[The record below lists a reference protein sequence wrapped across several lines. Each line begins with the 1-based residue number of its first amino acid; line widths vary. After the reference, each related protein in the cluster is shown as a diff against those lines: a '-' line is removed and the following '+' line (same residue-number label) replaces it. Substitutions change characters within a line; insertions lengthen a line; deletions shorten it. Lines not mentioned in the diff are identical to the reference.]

1 MRVCYEDL
9 DGSLGSTVTTQRENV
24 YLFAR
29 KCDLNEA
36 TSYYVNT
43 VASALAS
50 GGRRLAYTSR
60 LRDIPLSAD
69 VFMIDCKSAL
79 FLNIFRPG
87 CRYWLWIQGI
97 APEEAEL
104 TKGSKFRRFYWNYFE
119 RITLPRARGVL
130 MVSTA
135 MQRHYARKYGFT
147 DLPVMVMPCVNQEL
161 NARSFYAKA
170 KYTEMRFV
178 YAGGLHPWQCFEET
192 LEAHRL
198 IKRSYPSARLT
209 ILTWDR
215 SHALEVIERR
225 GAKDVDVDYCRPEE
239 LQDVLSQ
246 FKYGYVLRHPGPIN
260 EVATPTKVSSYMAAG
275 VIPIMTTAIADYAD
289 RLAGVDPLIL
299 IERPD
304 PLLVLEAVSSIEAR
318 RLKASGVVE
327 AYRDVFA
334 EYFGHDRYMP
344 RMRSF
349 FAQTGMNIDV

>member
-1 MRVCYEDL
+1 MRVCYEEL
-9 DGSLGSTVTTQRENV
+9 DGSLGSTVTRQRELV

-43 VASALAS
+43 VASALAA
-50 GGRRLAYTSR
+50 GGRRLVYARR

-79 FLNIFRPG
+79 FLNILRPG

-104 TKGSKFRRFYWNYFE
+104 TKGSKFRKFYSNYYE

-130 MVSTA
+130 MVSAA

-161 NARSFYAKA
+161 NAGSFYAQA

-178 YAGGLHPWQCFEET
+178 YAGGLQPWQCFEET
-192 LEAHRL
+192 LEAHRM
-198 IKRSYPSARLT
+198 IKRSYPLARLT

-215 SHALEVIERR
+215 AYALEVIERR
-225 GAKDVDVDYCRPEE
+225 GAQDVDVDYCRPEE
-239 LQDVLSQ
+239 LQGVLSQ
-246 FKYGYVLRHPGPIN
+246 FKYGYVLRHRDPIN

-275 VIPIMTTAIADYAD
+275 VIPIITTAVADYAE

-304 PLLVLEAVSSIEAR
+304 PLLVLEAVSAIEAR
-318 RLKASGVVE
+318 RLEASGVVE

-334 EYFGHDRYMP
+334 QYFDHEQYMP
-344 RMRSF
+344 QMRNF
-349 FAQTGMNIDV
+349 FAQTGMKINV